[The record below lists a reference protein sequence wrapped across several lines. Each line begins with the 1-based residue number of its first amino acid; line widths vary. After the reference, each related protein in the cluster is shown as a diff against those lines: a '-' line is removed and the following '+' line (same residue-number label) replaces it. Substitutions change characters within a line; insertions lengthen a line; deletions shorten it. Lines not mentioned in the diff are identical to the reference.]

1 MAFLDYY
8 KVLGLDKSASQ
19 DDIKKAYRKLARK
32 FHPDLNPNDEDA
44 KKRFQEINEANEVL
58 TDPEKRKKYDQY
70 GENWKHGEE
79 YEKAQQQYR
88 QQQGARQGAGG
99 NPFEGFDFN
108 YSGNYDTGEYSDFF
122 EELFGSRFS
131 GGRSSGRRGS
141 YRGQDYETSLELTL
155 LQASQSHKQTFTVN
169 GKNIRITI
177 PAGVEDGQKIR
188 LKGQG
193 AEGVNGGPKGDL
205 YITFHIKPD
214 PRFQRKGND
223 LYTHIDIDLPT
234 ALLGGDSL
242 VQRDW
247 PLDGEKRSS
256 QILLQELGL
265 FCPPSEKALVLY
277 LVHKR
282 LYLSK
287 SPIRRY
293 GKWNIV
299 SNGFWLTINCS
310 WLPEQQHPL
319 FQNSPMRCYHIPYPV
334 QRFVLVIPP
343 EKTINSRKE
352 VDLQQKVQNWK
363 E

>member
-242 VQRDW
+242 VETLSGKINVKIKPETQNGSKIRLKGKGFPIYKKEDEHGDLYAEIHVKL
-247 PLDGEKRSS
+247 PKNLTEEQKKIV
-256 QILLQELGL
+256 QLLAD
-265 FCPPSEKALVLY
+265 SMK
-277 LVHKR
+277 
-282 LYLSK
+282 
-287 SPIRRY
+287 
-293 GKWNIV
+293 
-299 SNGFWLTINCS
+299 
-310 WLPEQQHPL
+310 
-319 FQNSPMRCYHIPYPV
+319 
-334 QRFVLVIPP
+334 
-343 EKTINSRKE
+343 
-352 VDLQQKVQNWK
+352 
-363 E
+363 